1 MLPHQPQ
8 ADDRRFRFV
17 ARLRENASYDGDRV
31 PARGAKGDTSNG
43 PGEEGRRVE
52 IGLWDK
58 RLAGP
63 FKMDTN
69 ERDATMKGSRW
80 RPPGCGSE
88 TRDMRRFSLDLRR
101 SCCRTC

>member
-17 ARLRENASYDGDRV
+17 ARLRGNASYDGDRV

-52 IGLWDK
+52 IGLWEKHLSSK
-58 RLAGP
+58 RPRSFVFSVWRKGWRAVASLSFSGLAP
-63 FKMDTN
+63 
-69 ERDATMKGSRW
+69 
-80 RPPGCGSE
+80 
-88 TRDMRRFSLDLRR
+88 
-101 SCCRTC
+101 